1 MIEDLET
8 YDGGQPTKYRPPW
21 FRRRRR
27 SLSWP
32 GSKSAGLLFEVNY
45 KSYFILVLHYFICY
59 YKLICI
65 VMPLFILQDSG
76 FVIMTNAFLLSTGN
90 EG

>member
-8 YDGGQPTKYRPPW
+8 YDGGQSTKYRPPW

-32 GSKSAGLLFEVNY
+32 GSKSAGLLFEV
-45 KSYFILVLHYFICY
+45 YF
-59 YKLICI
+59 K
-65 VMPLFILQDSG
+65 
-76 FVIMTNAFLLSTGN
+76 
-90 EG
+90 

>member
-8 YDGGQPTKYRPPW
+8 YDGGQSTKYRPPW

-32 GSKSAGLLFEVNY
+32 GSKSAGLLFEVNSNNITLY
-45 KSYFILVLHYFICY
+45 FGIVSYCY
-59 YKLICI
+59 TLI
-65 VMPLFILQDSG
+65 
-76 FVIMTNAFLLSTGN
+76 
-90 EG
+90 